1 MVRALGLPPA
11 GAARRLLGP
20 LLGRPAGRFAGIVAR
35 ADGEIGS
42 AGLPGAARS
51 LLADLR
57 MEPVVWGERG
67 IPEEGPLLV
76 ASNHPGAYDS
86 LAIMAAVPRKDLK
99 VIISDVGLTRAFPAA
114 RDVSRTARI
123 PTAPVQAFALPLF
136 ATIPRSR
143 ERDRSAFPQTTGA
156 AATLF
161 RVKTTAETH
170 GRSLTTSARSG
181 IPVFLIPQNVP
192 APRNPGT
199 MISFGSFNSSHLR
212 TRYCVS

>member
-1 MVRALGLPPA
+1 MFGAIIPAPFAIPPIVIVRPPA
-11 GAARRLLGP
+11 RIFRIPRFGKASVVQIASPAPAIPFGERRAARPGRAATIFSTGSGTP
-20 LLGRPAGRFAGIVAR
+20 MTPVEPIRSESTGRPR
-35 ADGEIGS
+35 AS
-42 AGLPGAARS
+42 
-51 LLADLR
+51 
-57 MEPVVWGERG
+57 
-67 IPEEGPLLV
+67 
-76 ASNHPGAYDS
+76 
-86 LAIMAAVPRKDLK
+86 
-99 VIISDVGLTRAFPAA
+99 PAA

-143 ERDRSAFPQTTGA
+143 ERVRSAFPQTTGA

-181 IPVFLIPQNVP
+181 FPDFLIPHDVP

-199 MISFGSFNSSHLR
+199 TISFGHSAPFTSTPTRSRRSISCTSSR
-212 TRYCVS
+212 TRRGRGRSGRS